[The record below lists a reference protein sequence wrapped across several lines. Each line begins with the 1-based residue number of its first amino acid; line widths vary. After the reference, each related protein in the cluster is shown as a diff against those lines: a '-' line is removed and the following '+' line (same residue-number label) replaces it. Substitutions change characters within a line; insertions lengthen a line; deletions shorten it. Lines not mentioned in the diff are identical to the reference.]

1 MTRKNLNLFPNPR
14 EVPLV
19 QRLLPGLKEKV
30 LPPREEE
37 VEEVEED
44 ALVLHHVHPY
54 YPRWKMKP
62 MNLLLVLL
70 QQSLEEDVAKNR
82 KYPLPKRSFM
92 KRKKNLSYQFLRK
105 NHHQKKV
112 EKGEHLLQQSKISK
126 IWMKVMMTNQR
137 LPEAV
142 KKVPVQEAGV
152 KHQSPPN
159 VQAPPPAEV
168 EARRS
173 RKNPCLFSHPKR

>member
-1 MTRKNLNLFPNPR
+1 MTRRNLNQFPNPR
-14 EVPLV
+14 EVPLA

-44 ALVLHHVHPY
+44 ALVLHHVHLY

-62 MNLLLVLL
+62 MNLLLALL
-70 QQSLEEDVAKNR
+70 QQSLKEVVAKNR
-82 KYPLPKRSFM
+82 KYQLPKRSFM
-92 KRKKNLSYQFLRK
+92 KRKKNLSFQFLKK
-105 NHHQKKV
+105 NHLQKKV
-112 EKGEHLLQQSKISK
+112 EKGEHLLQQSRISK
-126 IWMKVMMTNQR
+126 IWMKVMITNQR

-142 KKVPVQEAGV
+142 KKVPVQEVGV

-159 VQAPPPAEV
+159 VQVPPLAEV
-168 EARRS
+168 EVKRS
-173 RKNPCLFSHPKR
+173 RKNPCLFSHLKR